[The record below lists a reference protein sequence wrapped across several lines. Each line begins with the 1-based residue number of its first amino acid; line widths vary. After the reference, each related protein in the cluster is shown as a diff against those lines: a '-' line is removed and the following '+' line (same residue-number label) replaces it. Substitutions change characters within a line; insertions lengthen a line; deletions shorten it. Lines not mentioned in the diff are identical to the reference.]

1 MKRRN
6 DFYKMYKINYDEAKN
21 QWKLTWNGN
30 PIMSGRKEY
39 LEHYLNI
46 LVTRGSLMF

>member
-1 MKRRN
+1 
-6 DFYKMYKINYDEAKN
+6 MYKINYDEAKN